1 MRPVSK
7 VTFNGV
13 LRSMDI
19 KDISRATIRQC
30 VNTTQELER
39 LSGEKYVHLEFG
51 VPGIKASQIG
61 IDMQKEA
68 LDAGIASVYPPTGGI
83 PEFKWNAS
91 AFIKAF
97 IGVDIFPDC
106 IVPTVGSMQ
115 GCFNLLLECSQLHE
129 GRKAVIYISPGFP
142 SHYLQAKI
150 LGLEARAF
158 DIYDNRGDKLGPKL
172 EELLADGQVCAIV
185 YSNPNNPSWVCLT
198 EDELR
203 TLGQLCT
210 KYDVIALE
218 DMAYLCMDFRS
229 DRSVPFTAPFQ
240 PTIARYTDNYALMLS
255 ASKIFSYAG
264 ERIGLV
270 AMSNKLYAR
279 EYPALRDRYA
289 LSRFGDNFVLTYIYV
304 NSSGCSRSA
313 QNAMSAMMEA
323 SISGRYDFVAELR
336 EYERRSHRAKEIFFK
351 HGFSLVYDKDLDRDV
366 SDGFF
371 FTIGYNGMPGSDL
384 LSLLMRC
391 GISAI
396 TLNATRSRQQGI
408 RVCVSM
414 LNGEEDFRKLDER
427 LGMFTE
433 LLEEENENESQVK

>member
-1 MRPVSK
+1 MKAISK
-7 VTFNGV
+7 ETFNGV
-13 LRSMDI
+13 LKGMDI
-19 KDISRATIRQC
+19 ADISRATIRQC
-30 VNTTQELER
+30 VNATQELER
-39 LSGEKYVHLEFG
+39 ISGEKYVHLEFG

-97 IGVDIFPDC
+97 IGVDIFPDS
-106 IVPTVGSMQ
+106 IIPTVGSMQ
-115 GCFNLLLECSQLHE
+115 GCFNLLLECSQLHKD
-129 GRKAVIYISPGFP
+129 RKAVIYISPGFP

-150 LGLEARAF
+150 LGLEARTF
-158 DIYDNRGDKLGPKL
+158 DIYDNRGDKLGAKL
-172 EELLADGQVCAIV
+172 EELLSDGKVCAIV

-203 TLGQLCT
+203 TIGEVCT
-210 KYDVIALE
+210 RHDA
-218 DMAYLCMDFRS
+218 
-229 DRSVPFTAPFQ
+229 
-240 PTIARYTDNYALMLS
+240 DNYALMLS

-270 AMSNKLYAR
+270 AISNKLYAR
-279 EYPALRDRYA
+279 EYPRLHEQYG
-289 LSRFGDNFVLTYIYV
+289 LSRFGDNFVLTFIYV

-323 SISGRYDFVAELR
+323 SVSGRYDFVAELR
-336 EYERRSHRAKEIFFK
+336 EYERRAHKAKEIFFK
-351 HGFSLVYDKDLDRDV
+351 HGFSLVYDKDMGQDV

-371 FTIGYNGMPGSDL
+371 FTMGYEGMSGSRM

-391 GISAI
+391 GIGAI
-396 TLNATRSRQQGI
+396 TLNATRSRQEGI

-427 LGMFTE
+427 LGMFTD
-433 LLEEENENESQVK
+433 LLEEENESEAQDK